1 LTHVLVLA
9 ADRATGE
16 GLAAALSAAED
27 VGSAATVRSSDEV
40 LEILARPASEK
51 VHAVVAAANLAGDH
65 AMRLAGEFRGDPDAP
80 WLVITGLSRG
90 DPALVRYLEAGAD
103 AYLTDE
109 LSLSGLLLVLR
120 LLRRGEM
127 LLGPHTA
134 HQVIRRLHALSDL
147 LDGAGVD
154 LSAMAE
160 LTTRERE
167 VLDLVA
173 DGLSNKDI
181 GTRLYIGVGTVKSHV
196 HAILTKLDVRDRD
209 EARRVLILWR
219 SRMEREASGEE

>member
-1 LTHVLVLA
+1 
-9 ADRATGE
+9 
-16 GLAAALSAAED
+16 
-27 VGSAATVRSSDEV
+27 
-40 LEILARPASEK
+40 
-51 VHAVVAAANLAGDH
+51 
-65 AMRLAGEFRGDPDAP
+65 
-80 WLVITGLSRG
+80 
-90 DPALVRYLEAGAD
+90 
-103 AYLTDE
+103 
-109 LSLSGLLLVLR
+109 
-120 LLRRGEM
+120 
-127 LLGPHTA
+127 
-134 HQVIRRLHALSDL
+134 
-147 LDGAGVD
+147 
-154 LSAMAE
+154 MAE